1 MQYYKLPDV
10 SFWQDDPTTP
20 LGINF
25 NTMKVQ
31 TDGVII
37 RAGQNVWQDNEFDI
51 SWKASKDAGMIRGSY
66 WFYDSRVNPKRQ
78 AEKFVEVLGND
89 LGEMEMWMDFEDT
102 YGGDF
107 GKQQDW
113 YDFAERLKVLVP
125 GKQLGVYT
133 GYYYWMERI
142 SSINGYFE
150 QYPLWLAW
158 YNPEPPFI
166 PKPWKEWWL
175 WQYTD
180 NGIGPIY
187 GVESKSIDLNY
198 FNGSE
203 EEFLRRY
210 GSVPTI
216 QETVIAKYGNTQIEY
231 RRTR

>member
-25 NTMKVQ
+25 TTMKSQ
-31 TDGVII
+31 THGVII

-51 SWKASKDAGMIRGSY
+51 SWQASKDAGMLRGSY

-89 LGEMEMWMDFEDT
+89 LGEMEMWMDFEDR
-102 YGGDF
+102 YGGVF
-107 GKQQDW
+107 GGQRNW
-113 YDFAERLKVLVP
+113 FDFAERLKALLP
-125 GKQLGVYT
+125 HKPLGVYT
-133 GYYYWMERI
+133 GYYYWKEHI
-142 SSINGYFE
+142 SSINSYFE

-158 YNPEPPFI
+158 YNLEPPFV
-166 PKPWKEWWL
+166 PKPWKEWWF

-187 GVESKSIDLNY
+187 GVESGNIDLNY

-203 EEFLRRY
+203 EEFLKRY
-210 GSVPTI
+210 GSI
-216 QETVIAKYGNTQIEY
+216 NIRKADLIAKIGNKEAEY
-231 RRTR
+231 RRL